1 MGDIKILGLII
12 SCCNL
17 GKFVKIDEERDIS
30 IADFIHI
37 KSGM

>member
-1 MGDIKILGLII
+1 MGDIKILGLI

-17 GKFVKIDEERDIS
+17 GKCVKIDEERDIS